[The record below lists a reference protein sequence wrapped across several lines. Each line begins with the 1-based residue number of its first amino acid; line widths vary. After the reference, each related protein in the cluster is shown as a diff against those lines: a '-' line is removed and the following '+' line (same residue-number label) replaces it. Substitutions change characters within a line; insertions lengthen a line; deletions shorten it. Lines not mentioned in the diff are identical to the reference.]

1 MNIFKN
7 LGSYSFAL
15 MYILLKRHKVSTF
28 REPFLSLYAENFWI
42 VENVPDYGKFSWLWK
57 ISLTP
62 ENFLNCGN
70 LSWLWKI
77 SLAVEKSLVCGK
89 RIFFIAK
96 ISTSNNFETIKINI
110 FNLEQKLSSFIFAV
124 VDEINIIFSRRIKH
138 QYETF
143 NAWEQQRF
151 IHTES
156 NLQLKAVNLL
166 KYS

>member
-1 MNIFKN
+1 MNILKN

-28 REPFLSLYAENFWI
+28 RETFLSLYVENFWT
-42 VENVPDYGKFSWLWK
+42 VENFPDYGKFYWLWK

-62 ENFLNCGN
+62 ESFLYCGN

-96 ISTSNNFETIKINI
+96 ISRSNNFEIIKTNL
-110 FNLEQKLSSFIFAV
+110 FNLEQKLSSFIFVV
-124 VDEINIIFSRRIKH
+124 VDKINIIFSRGIKH
-138 QYETF
+138 EY
-143 NAWEQQRF
+143 
-151 IHTES
+151 
-156 NLQLKAVNLL
+156 
-166 KYS
+166 